1 MAGPDNSLIMLIL
14 NYRLRVLSLNG
25 NISNKNVQ
33 NKEEDS
39 SSTGLFRC
47 LKMKISFMEPLWYFK
62 TTDWLFSI
70 SFSVLFRTYGIL
82 FLFNSSFISVL
93 MFCYSLSTSVFS
105 SLVLI
110 IYDPWVIIQLNLY
123 FCFDVLFKVVNIN
136 LQILIG
142 TTIYLFLESI
152 SEFFF

>member
-1 MAGPDNSLIMLIL
+1 MGGPDNSLIMLIL

-82 FLFNSSFISVL
+82 FLFSSSFISVL